1 MLNEWL
7 KSVKE
12 GRRGDI
18 LCVYL
23 LSMAT
28 GTHTAVHLSNNRVW
42 STLEVMPTSH
52 DDLMQQCNKHLVYLG
67 LGVFLQLKE
76 CPTINILGTVTGQ
89 DPETQKLLVASV
101 TQSIKQEK
109 LEDGNT
115 NVYPKKHVTA
125 AAGSA
130 AQLDQVEKELMTT
143 VELTGTASASVT
155 PTWDRQMKE
164 EGSSN
169 SAGKPM
175 VNILPFEIHLVRL
188 TQQEI
193 SKYTRKRLPSEIPQ
207 SGSGR
212 SSPVRTRSMRFR
224 SLTTHSKKCTISG
237 RPTQRLIS
245 KTSTFT
251 IRSHNLCRRKQK
263 LSLKC
268 RIKGCTLAY
277 VSFNTFKDL
286 NAHHHIYHQ
295 SILFKCP
302 SCGKSFATPST
313 WKNHKYGCTRQKL
326 FKCNS
331 CRK

>member
-1 MLNEWL
+1 M
-7 KSVKE
+7 
-12 GRRGDI
+12 
-18 LCVYL
+18 
-23 LSMAT
+23 
-28 GTHTAVHLSNNRVW
+28 
-42 STLEVMPTSH
+42 
-52 DDLMQQCNKHLVYLG
+52 
-67 LGVFLQLKE
+67 
-76 CPTINILGTVTGQ
+76 
-89 DPETQKLLVASV
+89 
-101 TQSIKQEK
+101 
-109 LEDGNT
+109 
-115 NVYPKKHVTA
+115 TA

-143 VELTGTASASVT
+143 VELTGTTSTSVT
-155 PTWDRQMKE
+155 PTWDRQMGKA
-164 EGSSN
+164 GSSN

-193 SKYTRKRLPSEIPQ
+193 SKYTRKNLPSEIPQ

-212 SSPVRTRSMRFR
+212 LSPVRTRSMRFR
-224 SLTTHSKKCTISG
+224 SLTTHSKKRIISG

-245 KTSTFT
+245 KTSTFI
-251 IRSHNLCRRKQK
+251 IRRHNLCRCKQK

-277 VSFNTFKDL
+277 VSFNMFKDL
-286 NAHHHIYHQ
+286 NAHHHIFHP

-313 WKNHKYGCTRQKL
+313 WKNHKLRCTRQKL

>member
-1 MLNEWL
+1 M
-7 KSVKE
+7 
-12 GRRGDI
+12 
-18 LCVYL
+18 Y
-23 LSMAT
+23 
-28 GTHTAVHLSNNRVW
+28 
-42 STLEVMPTSH
+42 TLR
-52 DDLMQQCNKHLVYLG
+52 N
-67 LGVFLQLKE
+67 
-76 CPTINILGTVTGQ
+76 
-89 DPETQKLLVASV
+89 
-101 TQSIKQEK
+101 
-109 LEDGNT
+109 
-115 NVYPKKHVTA
+115 VTA

-130 AQLDQVEKELMTT
+130 AQLDRVEKELTTT
-143 VELTGTASASVT
+143 VELTGTTSTSVT

-164 EGSSN
+164 AGSSN
-169 SAGKPM
+169 SAGKSM
-175 VNILPFEIHLVRL
+175 VNILPFEVCLVRL

-193 SKYTRKRLPSEIPQ
+193 SKYTRKHLPSEIPQ

-237 RPTQRLIS
+237 RQTQRLIS

-286 NAHHHIYHQ
+286 NAHHRIYHP

-302 SCGKSFATPST
+302 SCSKSLATPST
-313 WKNHKYGCTRQKL
+313 WRNHKYRCTHQKL

-331 CRK
+331 CTK